1 MPWFYL
7 GLLVICCFLCKF
19 ELKPQKKLTLRVKY
33 FSMSNRLINV
43 KYFLV
48 FVQIIFSM
56 LFE

>member
-7 GLLVICCFLCKF
+7 VLLVICCFLCKF
-19 ELKPQKKLTLRVKY
+19 GLKPQKKLTLRVKY